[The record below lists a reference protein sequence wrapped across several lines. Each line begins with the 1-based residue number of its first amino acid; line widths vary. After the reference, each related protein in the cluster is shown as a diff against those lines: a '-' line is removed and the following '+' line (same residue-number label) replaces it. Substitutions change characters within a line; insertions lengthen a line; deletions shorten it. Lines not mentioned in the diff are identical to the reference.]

1 VKRVAV
7 VAGLAALA
15 AGCGGSGNDEL
26 AVTQASLQPGEI
38 TLVVENGSG
47 ETAHVEQVILNDAF
61 VDFRASART
70 VPPDDTELIVVL
82 YPWIAGESYDLELLT
97 STGATVGYEI
107 EDAESA

>member
-1 VKRVAV
+1 VKRAV
-7 VAGLAALA
+7 VLAGLVVA
-15 AGCGGSGNDEL
+15 AGCGGGGNEEL

-61 VDFRASART
+61 VDFRASALT
-70 VPPDDTELIVVL
+70 MPPGDTELIVVS
-82 YPWIAGESYDLELLT
+82 YPWIEGESYDLELLT

-107 EDAESA
+107 EEAEAA